1 MKPAHFDYLRPATL
15 DEALALLAEHGED
28 ARVIAGGQ
36 SLVAM
41 MNLRFA
47 RPGALIDINRIAG
60 LDRHWRDGPVLRIGA
75 LARHATLAASPLV
88 RELAPLMAAAY
99 PHVAHHTI
107 RNRGTLAG
115 NLCHADPAS
124 EMPAV
129 LLALDGELRLRS
141 ARGARTVKAADFFLG
156 PYTTAAQADE
166 MLVEVVIPV
175 RHVGHGFEEMSIRQG
190 DFALTLV
197 ASTLGLSGGRIVSAA
212 LAYAGVDAHAIRC
225 PQAEQI
231 LVGEPP
237 SDAVFERAANAA
249 AASIT
254 PASDQ
259 HADAEY
265 RLDLIRTLT
274 PRALRSAAATAPAG

>member
-1 MKPAHFDYLRPATL
+1 MKPAPFDYLRPATL

-47 RPGALIDINRIAG
+47 RPGALIDINRIDG
-60 LDRHWRDGPVLRIGA
+60 LDRHWQDGAVLRIGA

-88 RELAPLMAAAY
+88 RQLAPLMAAAY
-99 PHVAHHTI
+99 PHVAHHAI

-141 ARGARTVKAADFFLG
+141 ARGERIVKAADFFIG

-166 MLVEVVIPV
+166 LLVEVAIPV
-175 RHVGHGFEEMSIRQG
+175 RSVGHGFEEMSIRQG
-190 DFALTLV
+190 DFALALV
-197 ASTLGLSGGRIVSAA
+197 ASTLGIRGGRIVSAA

-237 SDAVFERAANAA
+237 SDAAFERAAQAV

-254 PASDQ
+254 PVSDQ

>member
-47 RPGALIDINRIAG
+47 RPGTLIDINRIAG
-60 LDRHWRDGPVLRIGA
+60 LDRHWRDGAVLRIGP
-75 LARHATLAASPLV
+75 LARHATLAASSLI

-129 LLALDGELRLRS
+129 LLALD
-141 ARGARTVKAADFFLG
+141 
-156 PYTTAAQADE
+156 
-166 MLVEVVIPV
+166 
-175 RHVGHGFEEMSIRQG
+175 
-190 DFALTLV
+190 
-197 ASTLGLSGGRIVSAA
+197 
-212 LAYAGVDAHAIRC
+212 VD
-225 PQAEQI
+225 
-231 LVGEPP
+231 
-237 SDAVFERAANAA
+237 
-249 AASIT
+249 
-254 PASDQ
+254 
-259 HADAEY
+259 
-265 RLDLIRTLT
+265 
-274 PRALRSAAATAPAG
+274 